1 MEEDKEFLIL
11 RYSLVEEQQRS
22 LIAKQLPEP
31 KGAAILCAIDN
42 DREFILNGV
51 LYSFVGFSSI
61 KPITGYDF
69 PAGRF
74 YAGKTAKL
82 RKISKG
88 EKVPGDIVEHQEDDW
103 VPLLTIFDLY
113 DQYIFV
119 RKDWRFGTPEQI
131 ARAIQRGLREPVLKD
146 YNYKVFVEGKVKRD
160 AFWDVVN
167 KFTKIY
173 KVELKLISPNILE
186 TNKKAREALKSL
198 KELFEQDEIDLTLSN
213 DSGNLKVPKEPL
225 TDYIDYVS
233 GGEGSWSIV
242 TEGKRGGKKR
252 HSSVE
257 NTLTVDLPV
266 PSQSIIEEER
276 QLELETGEPVP
287 SRKLTDARMVAEIY
301 STVKNISEL

>member
-1 MEEDKEFLIL
+1 MEESKEFLIF
-11 RYSLVEEQQRS
+11 RYSLIEELQRS
-22 LIAKQLPEP
+22 LITAQLPDP
-31 KGAAILCAIDN
+31 KGAAIVCAIDK
-42 DREFILNGV
+42 DREFVLNAV

-61 KPITGYDF
+61 KPITGYEF
-69 PAGRF
+69 PADRF
-74 YAGKTAKL
+74 YVGKTAKL

-88 EKVPGDIVEHQEDDW
+88 EKIPGDIVEHQEDDW
-103 VPLLTIFDLY
+103 VPLLTIFDIY

-119 RKDWRFGTPEQI
+119 RKDWRFGTPEQV
-131 ARAIQRGLREPVLKD
+131 ARAIQRGLRDPVLEK
-146 YNYKVFVEGKVKRD
+146 YNHKVFIEGKVRKD
-160 AFWDVVN
+160 AFWDVVD

-213 DSGNLKVPKEPL
+213 DSGHLKVPKEPVS
-225 TDYIDYVS
+225 DYIDYVS

-242 TEGKRGGKKR
+242 TEGERGGKKR

-266 PSQSIIEEER
+266 FQHGIVEE
-276 QLELETGEPVP
+276 QKELEVDSKDPTRM
-287 SRKLTDARMVAEIY
+287 STMNDARMVAEIY
-301 STVKNISEL
+301 RTVKNINEL

>member
-1 MEEDKEFLIL
+1 MEENKEFLIF

-22 LIAKQLPEP
+22 LIAKQLPDP
-31 KGAAILCAIDN
+31 KGAAILCAIDK
-42 DREFILNGV
+42 DREFILNAV

-61 KPITGYDF
+61 KPIEGLDF
-69 PAGRF
+69 PANRF
-74 YAGKTAKL
+74 YAGKTAKF

-88 EKVPGDIVEHQEDDW
+88 EKVPGDIVEYQEDDW

-131 ARAIQRGLREPVLKD
+131 ARVIQRGLRDPVLEN
-146 YNYKVFVEGKVKRD
+146 YNHKVFVEGKIRKD
-160 AFWDVVN
+160 AFWDVVE

-213 DSGNLKVPKEPL
+213 DSGNLKVPKEPVS
-225 TDYIDYVS
+225 DYIDYVS

-252 HSSVE
+252 HSSIE

-266 PSQSIIEEER
+266 SSQSIIEEEK
-276 QLELETGEPVP
+276 QLKAGTKGTTPL
-287 SRKLTDARMVAEIY
+287 RKLTDARMIAEIY
-301 STVKNISEL
+301 RTVKNINEF